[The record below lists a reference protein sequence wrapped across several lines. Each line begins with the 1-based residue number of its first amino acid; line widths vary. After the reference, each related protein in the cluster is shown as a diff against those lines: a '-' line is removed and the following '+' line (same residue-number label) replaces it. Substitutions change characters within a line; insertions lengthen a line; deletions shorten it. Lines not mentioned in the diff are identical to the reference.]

1 MSRLISLS
9 TNNGAFLYS
18 LYQHATMYTK
28 EKTVVFMHANEKKKK
43 NLIFLEILNR
53 LEGHRQPYMI
63 HE

>member
-1 MSRLISLS
+1 
-9 TNNGAFLYS
+9 
-18 LYQHATMYTK
+18 MYTK
-28 EKTVVFMHANEKKKK
+28 EKTVVFMHANEKKKKK

>member
-43 NLIFLEILNR
+43 KSYFFGNPQQARKSSATI
-53 LEGHRQPYMI
+53 YDT
-63 HE
+63 